1 MIYFYART
9 DNRKDLE
16 RLRRVVALAKQFE
29 DAYLMTTDF
38 RAASYAKRLGV
49 KKAVGIEDFRNTSQI
64 APRGSVLVF
73 DSDEHLENDYVHQE
87 MIDYFRHFIRISYD
101 PKDTRKDGEILIS
114 PYIVGEGV
122 INAVLVDEEFLK
134 PCKKSIDKL
143 YFWGDADYEKELVT
157 RAHQLKALELDL
169 LEGLYFF
176 AGYDDE
182 LAPYFQ
188 TIHECDEHI
197 DTVKSAKV
205 VVSSEPQTLL
215 EAAAAGAKVLYL
227 PKKEESEYLPLLE
240 RLGILNV
247 GTDWSRA
254 QEGLL
259 QARRVAKDLFE
270 KLGVVNAKKR
280 LEELMQINEM

>member
-29 DAYLMTTDF
+29 DVYLMTTDF
-38 RAASYAKRLGV
+38 RAASYAKRLGI
-49 KKAVGIEDFRNTSQI
+49 KKAVGIEDFRNISQV
-64 APRGSVLVF
+64 AHRGSVLVF

-101 PKDTRKDGEILIS
+101 PKDVRKEGEILIS

-122 INAVLVDEEFLK
+122 VNAILVDEEYLQEAPK
-134 PCKKSIDKL
+134 EIDKL
-143 YFWGDADYEKELVT
+143 YFWGDADYDKELVK
-157 RAHQLKALELDL
+157 RAQDLESQEFEL

-176 AGYDDE
+176 AGYDEE
-182 LAPYFQ
+182 LAPFFKA
-188 TIHECDEHI
+188 IHECDEHI
-197 DTVKSAKV
+197 DAVKSAKLV
-205 VVSSEPQTLL
+205 ASSEPQTLL

-227 PKKEESEYLPLLE
+227 PKKEESEYLGLIE

-247 GTDWSRA
+247 GMEWSRV

-259 QARRVAKDLFE
+259 QAKSVSREPFE
-270 KLGVVNAKKR
+270 KLGAAAAKKR
-280 LEELMQINEM
+280 LEELM

>member
-29 DAYLMTTDF
+29 DVYLMTTDF
-38 RAASYAKRLGV
+38 RAASYAKSLGV
-49 KKAVGIEDFRNTSQI
+49 KKAVGIEDFRNISQI
-64 APRGSVLVF
+64 AHRGSVLIF
-73 DSDEHLENDYVHQE
+73 DSDEHLENEFVHQE
-87 MIDYFRHFIRISYD
+87 MIDYFRQFIRISYN
-101 PKDTRKDGEILIS
+101 PKDERKEGEILIS

-122 INAVLVDEEFLK
+122 INGILVDEEFLK
-134 PCKKSIDKL
+134 ESSKEIDKL
-143 YFWGDADYEKELVT
+143 YFWGDADYDKELMQ
-157 RAHQLKALELDL
+157 RASIFKDRAFDL

-182 LAPYFQ
+182 LAPYFRE
-188 TIHECDEHI
+188 IHACEEQFEV
-197 DTVKSAKV
+197 VKRSKV

-227 PKKEESEYLPLLE
+227 PKKAQSEYLPLLD
-240 RLGILNV
+240 RLGIRNV
-247 GTDWSRA
+247 GIEWNKF

-259 QARRVAKDLFE
+259 QASRISQEPFTTFSVAKVKE
-270 KLGVVNAKKR
+270 R
-280 LEELMQINEM
+280 LQELI